1 MAAFQA
7 FFYVVPALMIAL
19 AIFALTG
26 IARRAQDVSRAWNSG
41 FTSQA
46 RCLRAYTTTSGGG
59 DSSVRTTLHHVYEFT
74 AQTTARDPL
83 RRGERSGDDRG
94 G

>member
-26 IARRAQDVSRAWNSG
+26 IARRAQDVKQGLEQRVHVPGAVSAG
-41 FTSQA
+41 
-46 RCLRAYTTTSGGG
+46 
-59 DSSVRTTLHHVYEFT
+59 LHDDEW
-74 AQTTARDPL
+74 
-83 RRGERSGDDRG
+83 RR
-94 G
+94 